1 MPEATGTAKTIDQL
15 PTKSAILG
23 TDYFPVDD
31 GVQSYKT
38 TWAELLKL
46 TGGIKKIDTT
56 ANQITITLN
65 DGTTTFTI
73 TTSDPGKQDKLT
85 FDETPTSNS
94 KNPVTS
100 GGIYLSIEAVKGT
113 VSDNAKAIEANSSAI
128 QGVKQS
134 VTVLNGDKSTE
145 GSVAYQVAQ
154 ALAKLIAGAP
164 ESLDTLKEIADWIT
178 SHASDAAAMNSQITK
193 NTAAIAAETTRAK
206 NAEAEIADAF
216 NALGLYVDE
225 DGDIC
230 QE

>member
-85 FDETPTSNS
+85 FDEAPTSNS

-100 GGIYLSIEAVKGT
+100 GGIYLAIETVKAT

-134 VTVLNGDKSTE
+134 VTVLNGDKTTE

-154 ALAKLIAGAP
+154 ALAELIAGAP

-178 SHASDAAAMNSQITK
+178 SHASDAAAMNSQITR